1 MTKEWKNR
9 GLLHIFRLYAKGVDD
24 EEPSP
29 FKHFLILNRQRL
41 VADVASTQIYG
52 LAKKSVL
59 IVDDFLNVKPLRAK
73 TFYF

>member
-1 MTKEWKNR
+1 MTKEWKNQ
-9 GLLHIFRLYAKGVDD
+9 GLLHIFRLYARGVDNED
-24 EEPSP
+24 PST

-41 VADVASTQIYG
+41 VADVAYTQIYG

-59 IVDDFLNVKPLRAK
+59 IVDDYLNVKTLRAK